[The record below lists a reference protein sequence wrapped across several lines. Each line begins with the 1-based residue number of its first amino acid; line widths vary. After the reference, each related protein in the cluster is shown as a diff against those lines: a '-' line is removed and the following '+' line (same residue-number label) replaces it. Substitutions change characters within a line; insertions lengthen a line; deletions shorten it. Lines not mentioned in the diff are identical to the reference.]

1 MTSGFGDHY
10 YWVEQHYRIEKEL
23 AQRLRQAPR
32 NERLHLYRELYE
44 ELFRRVPYH
53 PMLTHKASASERQE
67 EVSRD
72 LRRLWP
78 FLHKDATF
86 LEIGAGDCALSFAV
100 AGIVNRVYAVDVS
113 ETITALDGCPPNF
126 ELVLSDGID
135 VPVPPGTVN
144 VAYSNQ
150 LMEHLH
156 PDDALEQL
164 QNVLRTLVPGGIY
177 LCATPNRLGGP
188 TDVSR
193 SFDRTATGFHLK
205 EYTVGE
211 LARIFRR
218 VGFRRVRNLF
228 GMKGHYA
235 LFWPWPF
242 VIGER
247 LLELLPDGCRRWSAG
262 HMFPQV
268 RLVGV
273 KPENSV
279 PPRTFSRR
287 MI

>member
-1 MTSGFGDHY
+1 MRTPASIAVGSGDQPY
-10 YWVEQHYRIEKEL
+10 RVEEHYRIEKEL
-23 AQRLRQAPR
+23 AHRLRHASR
-32 NERLHLYRELYE
+32 SDRLHLYREVYE

-53 PMLTHKASASERQE
+53 PMLTRKASSGE
-67 EVSRD
+67 
-72 LRRLWP
+72 RRLDVARHLRQLRP

-113 ETITALDGCPPNF
+113 ETIAARDWRPPNF

-135 VPVPPGTVN
+135 VAVPPGTVH

-156 PDDALEQL
+156 PDDAFEQL
-164 QNVLRTLVPGGIY
+164 RNIHRVLVSGGIY
-177 LCATPNRLGGP
+177 VCITPNRLGGP

-193 SFDRTATGFHLK
+193 YFDHTATGFHLK

-211 LARIFRR
+211 LARIFRQA
-218 VGFRRVRNLF
+218 GFHKVRNAF

-235 LFWPWPF
+235 LCWTWPF
-242 VIGER
+242 ALGEYS
-247 LLELLPDGCRRWSAG
+247 LGWLPFGCRRWLAG

-268 RLVGV
+268 RLVGT
-273 KPENSV
+273 K
-279 PPRTFSRR
+279 
-287 MI
+287 